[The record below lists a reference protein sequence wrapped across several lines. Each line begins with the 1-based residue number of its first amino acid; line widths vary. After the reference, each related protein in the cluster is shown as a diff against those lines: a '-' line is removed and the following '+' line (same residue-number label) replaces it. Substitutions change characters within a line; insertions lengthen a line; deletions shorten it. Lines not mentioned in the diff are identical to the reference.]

1 MQFITDSYQLES
13 SQSLVLENFTNNKR
27 KWEETNIESE
37 IAFIKDG
44 YYWMENTSKSSWNYY
59 KTKSHLK
66 KGDDFIIETAI
77 ELENKED
84 AFGHF
89 GLVWGFD
96 EERKYL
102 NRFTLS
108 ADGKRALIMHF
119 EKNHHFDFHRFQ
131 TRKLPKID
139 MKKSVRFSI
148 IKLEDYFYFFINKVK
163 VYTVHESVFCAKG
176 FFVGYYI
183 EPDLSMKSDFFEVRK
198 IMAKRMEAKG
208 GMQGLMSVKSCPN

>member
-1 MQFITDSYQLES
+1 MQIITDSYQLES
-13 SQSLVLENFTNNKR
+13 GQSLVLENFTNNKR

-37 IAFIKDG
+37 KAFIKDD
-44 YYWMENTSKSSWNYY
+44 YYWMENTSKSRWNYY

-66 KGDDFIIETAI
+66 KGDDFVIETII
-77 ELENKED
+77 ELEKKED

-119 EKNHHFDFHRFQ
+119 EKNHYVDFHRFQ

-139 MKKSVRFSI
+139 IKKSVRFSI

-163 VYTVHESVFCAKG
+163 VYTVHESVFCANG

-183 EPDLSMKSDFFEVRK
+183 EPELSMKSDFFEVKK
-198 IMAKRMEAKG
+198 IKAKRLEAKE
-208 GMQGLMSVKSCPN
+208 GMKLLMK

>member
-1 MQFITDSYQLES
+1 MNIITDIYQLES
-13 SQSLVLENFTNNKR
+13 SESLLLENFINNKR
-27 KWEETNIESE
+27 KWEEVNIETE
-37 IAFIKDG
+37 KAFIKDG
-44 YYWMENTSKSSWNYY
+44 YYHMENTSKSNWNYY

-77 ELENKED
+77 EIEKKED
-84 AFGHF
+84 IFNHF

-119 EKNHHFDFHRFQ
+119 EKNHHIDFHRFQ

-139 MKKSVRFSI
+139 MNKSVHFSI

-163 VYTVHESVFCAKG
+163 VYTVHDSVFCADG

-183 EPDLSMKSDFFEVRK
+183 EPELAMKSDFFEVKK
-198 IMAKRMEAKG
+198 IKVKRLEAEE
-208 GMQGLMSVKSCPN
+208 GMQGLMSL

>member
-1 MQFITDSYQLES
+1 MNIITDLYQLES
-13 SQSLVLENFTNNKR
+13 TESLVLENFTNNKR
-27 KWEETNIESE
+27 KWEEVNIETE
-37 IAFIKDG
+37 RAFIKDG
-44 YYWMENTSKSSWNYY
+44 YYRMENTSKSRWNYY

-66 KGDDFIIETAI
+66 KGDDFIIEASI
-77 ELENKED
+77 ELDKKED
-84 AFGHF
+84 IFNHF

-119 EKNHHFDFHRFQ
+119 EKNHHVDFHRFQ

-139 MKKSVRFSI
+139 MSKSVRFSI

-163 VYTVHESVFCAKG
+163 VYTVHESVFCTKG

-183 EPDLSMKSDFFEVRK
+183 EPELAMKSDFFEVKK
-198 IMAKRMEAKG
+198 IKAKAIKVEN
-208 GMQGLMSVKSCPN
+208 GLQSLMGEKKYN

>member
-1 MQFITDSYQLES
+1 MKVITDLYEVES
-13 SQSLVLENFTNNKR
+13 CESILTETFANNTR

-37 IAFIKDG
+37 KAFLKAG

-77 ELENKED
+77 ELEKKED

-119 EKNHHFDFHRFQ
+119 EKNHHIDFHRFQ

-163 VYTVHESVFCAKG
+163 VYTLQESVFCTKA

-183 EPDLSMKSDFFEVRK
+183 EPELSMKSYFFEVKK
-198 IMAKRMEAKG
+198 IKVKRLEAEE

>member
-1 MQFITDSYQLES
+1 MQIITDSYQLES
-13 SQSLVLENFTNNKR
+13 GQSLVLENFTNNKR
-27 KWEETNIESE
+27 KWEETNIETE
-37 IAFIKDG
+37 KAFIKDD

-66 KGDDFIIETAI
+66 KGDDFIIEASI
-77 ELENKED
+77 ELEKKED
-84 AFGHF
+84 IFNHF

-108 ADGKRALIMHF
+108 ADGKRSLIMHF
-119 EKNHHFDFHRFQ
+119 EKNHHIDFHRFQ

-139 MKKSVRFSI
+139 MNKSVRFSI

-163 VYTVHESVFCAKG
+163 VYTVHESVFCADG

-183 EPDLSMKSDFFEVRK
+183 EPELSMKSDFFEVKK
-198 IMAKRMEAKG
+198 IKVKRLEAEE
-208 GMQGLMSVKSCPN
+208 GMKLLMK

>member
-1 MQFITDSYQLES
+1 MNIITDLYQLES
-13 SQSLVLENFTNNKR
+13 SESLLLENFTNNKR
-27 KWEETNIESE
+27 KWEVVNIETE
-37 IAFIKDG
+37 KAFIKDG
-44 YYWMENTSKSSWNYY
+44 YYHMENTSKSRWNYY

-66 KGDDFIIETAI
+66 KGDDFIIETSI
-77 ELENKED
+77 ELEKKED
-84 AFGHF
+84 IFNHF
-89 GLVWGFD
+89 GLVWGFN

-119 EKNHHFDFHRFQ
+119 EKNHHIDFHRFQ

-139 MKKSVRFSI
+139 MNKSVRFSI

-183 EPDLSMKSDFFEVRK
+183 EPELSMKSDFFEVKK
-198 IMAKRMEAKG
+198 IKVKRLETEE

>member
-1 MQFITDSYQLES
+1 MQIITDLYQIES
-13 SQSLVLENFTNNKR
+13 SQTLVLEIFTNNKR

-37 IAFIKDG
+37 KAFIKDG
-44 YYWMENTSKSSWNYY
+44 YYWMENTSKSRWNYY

-89 GLVWGFD
+89 GLVWGFA

-119 EKNHHFDFHRFQ
+119 EKNHHVDFHRFQ

-139 MKKSVRFSI
+139 MNKSVRFSI

-183 EPDLSMKSDFFEVRK
+183 EPELAMKSDFLEVRK
-198 IMAKRMEAKG
+198 LKGKKVQMEDGWQRIM
-208 GMQGLMSVKSCPN
+208 NI

>member
-1 MQFITDSYQLES
+1 MNIITDIYQLES
-13 SQSLVLENFTNNKR
+13 SESLLLENFTNNKR
-27 KWEETNIESE
+27 KWEEVNIETE
-37 IAFIKDG
+37 KAFIKDG
-44 YYWMENTSKSSWNYY
+44 YYWMGNTSKSRWNYY

-66 KGDDFIIETAI
+66 KGDDFIIETSI
-77 ELENKED
+77 ELEKKED
-84 AFGHF
+84 MFNHF

-119 EKNHHFDFHRFQ
+119 EKNHHIDFHRFQ

-139 MKKSVRFSI
+139 MNKSVHFSI

-163 VYTVHESVFCAKG
+163 VYTVHESVFCAEG

-183 EPDLSMKSDFFEVRK
+183 EPELSMKSDFFEVKK
-198 IMAKRMEAKG
+198 IKVKRLEVDE
-208 GMQGLMSVKSCPN
+208 GMQGLMSVKGCPN

>member
-1 MQFITDSYQLES
+1 MNIITDIYQLES
-13 SQSLVLENFTNNKR
+13 TESLVLENFTNNKR
-27 KWEETNIESE
+27 KWEEVNIETE
-37 IAFIKDG
+37 KAFIKDG
-44 YYWMENTSKSSWNYY
+44 YYWMENSSKSRWNYY

-66 KGDDFIIETAI
+66 KGDDFIIETSI
-77 ELENKED
+77 ELEKKED
-84 AFGHF
+84 IFNHF

-119 EKNHHFDFHRFQ
+119 ERNHHIDFHRFQ

-139 MKKSVRFSI
+139 MNKSVCFSI

-163 VYTVHESVFCAKG
+163 VYTVHESVFCTKG
-176 FFVGYYI
+176 LFVGYYI
-183 EPDLSMKSDFFEVRK
+183 EPELSMKSDFFEVKK
-198 IMAKRMEAKG
+198 IKAKRLEADK
-208 GMQGLMSVKSCPN
+208 GMQGLMSL